1 MKMAKIDPDSSVT
14 QLLLA
19 REIAHVLDKH
29 GVVVDVQL
37 YDQTGAP
44 LSAALESS
52 LQAELRSAQQ
62 KIEHLR
68 RLSSIAA
75 LAAGVTHE
83 ARNLLTGSLG
93 FTQLLRTKAHD
104 AVVVQE
110 TARTIESELRRC
122 VEVVASFLKLSRA
135 GMEATHA
142 LDVSEV
148 IVPVQRLVAYHVRQR
163 ACTLRVSVEQGLP
176 KLLGRAGELQRVLVN
191 LIVNAADA
199 AQRPGVEIQL
209 IVQTG
214 PESSVELR
222 VVDDGP
228 GVPAAIAARIFEP
241 FFSTKEAGE
250 GTGLGLSISRSIAES
265 HGGKLFLDSAPD
277 TPGAT
282 FVLRLPA
289 LGNAPTGRP
298 AGEEGEP

>member
-1 MKMAKIDPDSSVT
+1 MAKIDPDSST
-14 QLLLA
+14 MQLLLA
-19 REIAHVLDKH
+19 REIAQVLEKH
-29 GVVVDVQL
+29 GVVLDVQL
-37 YDQTGAP
+37 YDLTGAP
-44 LSAALESS
+44 LSAAQEMT
-52 LQAELRSAQQ
+52 LQADLRSAQQ

-104 AVVVQE
+104 AAVVQD

-122 VEVVASFLKLSRA
+122 VEVVASYLKLSRA
-135 GMEATHA
+135 GTEATHA
-142 LDVSEV
+142 LDVAEV

-163 ACTLRVSVEQGLP
+163 GCTLRVSVEQGLP
-176 KLLGRAGELQRVLVN
+176 KLLGRSGELQRVLVN

-199 AQRPGVEIQL
+199 APAPGVQIQL

-228 GVPAAIAARIFEP
+228 GVPAAIAQRIFEP

-250 GTGLGLSISRSIAES
+250 GTGLGLSISRSIAEA

-277 TPGAT
+277 HPGAM

-298 AGEEGEP
+298 AGEEGAP

>member
-1 MKMAKIDPDSSVT
+1 MKMAKIDPESSTT
-14 QLLLA
+14 QLLIA

-29 GVVVDVQL
+29 GVVADVQL
-37 YDQTGAP
+37 YDATGAP
-44 LSAALESS
+44 LSAAQEAL
-52 LQAELRSAQQ
+52 LQAELRLAQQ

-104 AVVVQE
+104 AVVVQD

-135 GMEATHA
+135 GMEATQA
-142 LDVSEV
+142 LDVAEV
-148 IVPVQRLVAYHVRQR
+148 IIPVQRLVAYHVRQR
-163 ACTLRVSVEQGLP
+163 GCTLRVSVEQGLP

-191 LIVNAADA
+191 LIINAADA
-199 AQRPGVEIQL
+199 APAPGVHIQL

-214 PESSVELR
+214 PDSSVELR
-222 VVDDGP
+222 VIDNGP
-228 GVPAAIAARIFEP
+228 GVPAEIAQRIFEP

-250 GTGLGLSISRSIAES
+250 GTGLGLSISRSIAEA
-265 HGGKLFLDSAPD
+265 HGGRLFLDSVPD
-277 TPGAT
+277 APGAT

-298 AGEEGEP
+298 ADEEGEP

>member
-1 MKMAKIDPDSSVT
+1 MKMAKIDPDSSTT
-14 QLLLA
+14 QLLIA

-29 GVVVDVQL
+29 GVVTDVQL
-37 YDQTGAP
+37 YDATGAP
-44 LSAALESS
+44 LSAAQESA
-52 LQAELRSAQQ
+52 LQADLRSAQQ

-93 FTQLLRTKAHD
+93 FTQLLRTKARD
-104 AVVVQE
+104 AVVVQD

-142 LDVSEV
+142 LDVAEV
-148 IVPVQRLVAYHVRQR
+148 IIPVQRLVAYHVRQR
-163 ACTLRVSVEQGLP
+163 GCTLRVSVEQGLP

-191 LIVNAADA
+191 LIINASDA
-199 AQRPGVEIQL
+199 APAPGVQIQL

-214 PESSVELR
+214 PDSSVELR

-228 GVPAAIAARIFEP
+228 GVPAAIAQRIFEP

-250 GTGLGLSISRSIAES
+250 GTGLGLSISRSIAEA
-265 HGGKLFLDSAPD
+265 HGGKLYLDSAPD
-277 TPGAT
+277 APGAT

>member
-1 MKMAKIDPDSSVT
+1 MAKIDPDSSTT
-14 QLLLA
+14 QLLIV

-37 YDQTGAP
+37 CDATGAP
-44 LSAALESS
+44 LSAAQESV
-52 LQAELRSAQQ
+52 LQADLRSAQQ

-104 AVVVQE
+104 AVVVQD

-135 GMEATHA
+135 GVEATHA
-142 LDVSEV
+142 LDVAEV
-148 IVPVQRLVAYHVRQR
+148 IIPVQRLVAYHVRQR
-163 ACTLRVSVEQGLP
+163 GCTLRVSVEQGLP

-191 LIVNAADA
+191 LIINASDA
-199 AQRPGVEIQL
+199 APAPGVRIQL

-214 PESSVELR
+214 PDSSVELR

-228 GVPAAIAARIFEP
+228 GVPAAIAQRIFEP

-250 GTGLGLSISRSIAES
+250 GTGLGLSISRSIAEA
-265 HGGKLFLDSAPD
+265 HGGKLFLDSVPD
-277 TPGAT
+277 APGAT

-298 AGEEGEP
+298 AGEEGAP

>member
-1 MKMAKIDPDSSVT
+1 MAKIDPDSSTT
-14 QLLLA
+14 QLLITRELA
-19 REIAHVLDKH
+19 QVLEKH
-29 GVVVDVQL
+29 GVVADVQL
-37 YDQTGAP
+37 YDHTGAP
-44 LSAALESS
+44 LSAAQLAA
-52 LQAELRSAQQ
+52 LQGELRSAQQ

-93 FTQLLRTKAHD
+93 FTQLLRSKAHD
-104 AVVVQE
+104 ALVVQD
-110 TARTIESELRRC
+110 TARTIEAELRRC
-122 VEVVASFLKLSRA
+122 VDVVASFLKLSRA
-135 GMEATHA
+135 GVEATHA
-142 LDVSEV
+142 FDVFEV
-148 IVPVQRLVAYHVRQR
+148 IDPVQRLVAYHVRQR
-163 ACTLRVSVEQGLP
+163 GCALTVSVEQGLP

-199 AQRPGVEIQL
+199 AQGPGVHIRL
-209 IVQTG
+209 VVQTG
-214 PESSVELR
+214 PDSSVELR
-222 VVDDGP
+222 VIDDGP
-228 GVPAAIAARIFEP
+228 GVPAAIAQRIFEP

-250 GTGLGLSISRSIAES
+250 GTGLGLSISRSIAEA
-265 HGGKLFLDSAPD
+265 HGGKLFLDSLPD

-298 AGEEGEP
+298 AGEEEQP